1 MSRTHTRRADL
12 QSTTGGALQTP
23 GSSQNSPT
31 AADRGYP
38 SAQPGEGEE
47 NKGLPGR
54 GSDLPHLVRGSGSE
68 APDKISRELRSTVSV
83 PRMVKQSPRWSDG
96 ARKNLREPRPPRI
109 NQTLPN
115 RFDITE
121 PQLCYA
127 WPAWRDPSDP
137 QVATHR
143 QGELLADNPPR
154 QPPLVRALA
163 HSATRWDS
171 SPTQL
176 YPGTIRQL
184 QKEML
189 APYRDITR
197 PPLTFL

>member
-1 MSRTHTRRADL
+1 MGRVRRPSQRVDALLGWGENFHAGPPRRAQL
-12 QSTTGGALQTP
+12 HRLSTSDGGPVFPARRD
-23 GSSQNSPT
+23 G
-31 AADRGYP
+31 A
-38 SAQPGEGEE
+38 E
-47 NKGLPGR
+47 NL
-54 GSDLPHLVRGSGSE
+54 
-68 APDKISRELRSTVSV
+68 RELR
-83 PRMVKQSPRWSDG
+83 PPGQSNHATKS
-96 ARKNLREPRPPRI
+96 
-109 NQTLPN
+109 
-115 RFDITE
+115 FDITE

-154 QPPLVRALA
+154 QPPLVRARA